1 MTRHC
6 TVFALAAGL
15 LFVVNFQSSFG
26 QAIDNPQ
33 SATPPQGS
41 VAGAGVAVIKRQP
54 ELMRMRLELTATGKD
69 LKEALANLK
78 ARREAALKVCAA
90 ENAVADSIV
99 VGSPRIAP
107 DVAQRARMM
116 GYSTSTTI
124 RSGRNKKPEPAPPV
138 NVSAS
143 LTAEWPLQGSD
154 AEELLLASQSL
165 QSKLKAE
172 LAKSAPK
179 IELSPEQEEM
189 QEEAMQNMGN
199 PNVSKPGDPVFY
211 FVAKISNAD
220 YVKAAAKAFAMAKTH
235 AQRLASAAGG
245 SLGELRNVEGNDR
258 QTMMMMNYQR
268 DPFGG
273 MQEVDSSEQENNPD
287 EAVGTNP
294 TEVRLNITIAATF
307 ALGK

>member
-1 MTRHC
+1 MARLS
-6 TVFALAAGL
+6 TVSILAIGIVLAAA
-15 LFVVNFQSSFG
+15 SSAAVG
-26 QAIDNPQ
+26 Q
-33 SATPPQGS
+33 TPASQGS

-54 ELMRMRLELTATGKD
+54 EFMRMRVELTASGKD

-116 GYSTSTTI
+116 GYSTPSI

-165 QSKLKAE
+165 QSKLKVE

-199 PNVSKPGDPVFY
+199 PNVPKPGDPVFY
-211 FVAKISNAD
+211 FVAKISDAD

-258 QTMMMMNYQR
+258 QAMMMMNYQR

-287 EAVGTNP
+287 EAAGTNA
-294 TEVRLNITIAATF
+294 TEVRLNITVAATF